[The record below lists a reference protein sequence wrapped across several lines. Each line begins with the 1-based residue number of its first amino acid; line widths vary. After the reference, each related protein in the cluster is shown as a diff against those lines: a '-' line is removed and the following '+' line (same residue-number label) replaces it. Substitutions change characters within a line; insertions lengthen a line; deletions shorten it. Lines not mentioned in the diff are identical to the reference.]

1 MKTLFLVAGEASA
14 DSHAATI
21 VRQLK
26 QQFPDLRVLGIGG
39 PALRAE
45 GMDCIVDSNQV
56 DVMGITEV
64 FSRFSELRSSYERLK
79 KTIRDENLDA
89 ALLIDLPDL
98 NLMIARHLKAA
109 GVPVAY
115 FVSPQVW
122 VWRRYRIHK
131 IKKRI
136 DRMLVLFPFE
146 QEFYKKHQVP
156 CDFVGHP
163 LVDSI
168 RLRAVERTRQERL
181 SAPRIAIVP
190 GSRRSEIGHHS
201 NLLRD
206 AVLRLQKRYPTAS
219 FLCPIA
225 KNLSESLLKEAF
237 GDLPVVLTRQRLESV
252 VASVDVSL
260 TASGTAT
267 LETALVGT
275 PQVMFY
281 KLNRSTAWLFQL
293 LSRYRT
299 YFSLPNIVL
308 QKAVIPEYVQ
318 HQATGEALEFAVSQ
332 LLESDTYR
340 REMVAGY
347 EEIRARLGKG
357 GSANL
362 VAGAVQKILQPSSF
376 QKPGVRS
383 ESAHPSA

>member
-14 DSHAATI
+14 DQHAASI
-21 VRQLK
+21 VRELK
-26 QQFPDLRVLGIGG
+26 ERFPDIRLLGIGG

-45 GMDCIVDSNQV
+45 GMECIVDSNQV
-56 DVMGITEV
+56 DVVGITEV
-64 FSRFSELRSSYERLK
+64 FSRFSELRSGYVRLK
-79 KTIRDENLDA
+79 KCIREESIDA

-109 GVPVAY
+109 GIPVAY

-131 IKKRI
+131 IKNRV

-146 QEFYKKHQVP
+146 QEFYQKYRVP

-163 LVDSI
+163 LVDAI
-168 RLRAVERTRQERL
+168 HLHAVERTVEERL
-181 SAPRIAIVP
+181 KAPRIAIVP
-190 GSRRSEIGHHS
+190 GSRRSETAHHTH
-201 NLLRD
+201 LLRD
-206 AVLRLQKRYPTAS
+206 AISRLQRRYPKAS

-225 KNLSESLLKEAF
+225 KNLSETLLKEVFA
-237 GDLPVVLTRQRLESV
+237 GLPVVLTRQSLESV
-252 VASVDVSL
+252 VASVDVSV

-281 KLNRSTAWLFQL
+281 KVNRTTAWLFQL
-293 LSRYRT
+293 VTRYRT

-308 QKAVIPEYVQ
+308 QTALIPEYLQQ
-318 HQATGEALEFAVSQ
+318 HATGEALEHAVSA
-332 LLESDTYR
+332 LLESDARR
-340 REMVAGY
+340 REMCLGY
-347 EEIRARLGKG
+347 DQIRTRLGRG
-357 GSANL
+357 GAAYQ
-362 VAGAVQKILQPSSF
+362 VARAVQKLLQPPSI
-376 QKPGVRS
+376 PERGARDGI
-383 ESAHPSA
+383 AHPAT